1 MVDLD
6 PFEGAVVEHRPG
18 ATHDLL
24 GGLEHEDDAACELVL
39 AAEQRLGHA
48 EQDGRV
54 AVVAA
59 GVHLAGVLAGV
70 GEGVELGHRQRVDVG
85 AQADGAAALAAV
97 GAASAGASIVKV
109 GLYGPSNPEEA
120 FLLLEVTAGA
130 LRNSFPETVLV
141 AGAYAD
147 ASRFGGIDP
156 LAVPECA
163 TRAGAAGCLLDTFD
177 KSPGHPLPDILP
189 LDAIEFFIRSCRK
202 NGLFS
207 ALAGSLGTTETALL
221 LPLRPDYLGY
231 RGALC
236 DNGRIS
242 RLSGEKVRQISL
254 AITEGSR

>member
-1 MVDLD
+1 MNPLF
-6 PFEGAVVEHRPG
+6 PERTSLL
-18 ATHDLL
+18 ATVLSA
-24 GGLEHEDDAACELVL
+24 EEAL
-39 AAEQRLGHA
+39 AA
-48 EQDGRV
+48 
-54 AVVAA
+54 VAA
-59 GVHLAGVLAGV
+59 GAGVIDV
-70 GEGVELGHRQRVDVG
+70 KNPSEGALGAPVPSVIAAVRG
-85 AQADGAAALAAV
+85 ATPDHIHVSAALGDMPFLPGTAALAAV

-120 FLLLEVTAGA
+120 FLLLEVTAGG

-147 ASRFGGIDP
+147 APRFGGIDP

-163 TRAGAAGCLLDTFD
+163 ARAGASGCLLDTFD
-177 KSPGHPLPDILP
+177 KSPGHTLPDILP
-189 LDAIEFFIRSCRK
+189 LDAIEFFIRSCRE

-207 ALAGSLGTTETALL
+207 AIAGSLGTTETALL

-236 DNGRIS
+236 ENGRTGK
-242 RLSGEKVRQISL
+242 LSGEKVRKISL

>member
-1 MVDLD
+1 MNPLF
-6 PFEGAVVEHRPG
+6 PENTSLL
-18 ATHDLL
+18 ATVLSAEEA
-24 GGLEHEDDAACELVL
+24 LEA
-39 AAEQRLGHA
+39 
-48 EQDGRV
+48 
-54 AVVAA
+54 VAA
-59 GVHLAGVLAGV
+59 GAGVIDV
-70 GEGVELGHRQRVDVG
+70 KNPSEGALGAPAPSVIKAVRAVTPSHIHVSAALGDMPFLPG
-85 AQADGAAALAAV
+85 TAALAAV

-163 TRAGAAGCLLDTFD
+163 ARAGAAGCLLDTFD
-177 KSPGHPLPDILP
+177 KSPGHTLPDILP
-189 LDAIEFFIRSCRK
+189 LDAIEFFIRSCRE

-207 ALAGSLGTTETALL
+207 ALAGSLGTEETALL

>member
-1 MVDLD
+1 MNPLFPERTSLLATVLSAEEALAAIAGGAGVIDVKN
-6 PFEGAVVEHRPG
+6 PSEGALGAPVPSVIEAIRG
-18 ATHDLL
+18 ATPHHIHVSAAL
-24 GGLEHEDDAACELVL
+24 GDMPFLPGT
-39 AAEQRLGHA
+39 
-48 EQDGRV
+48 
-54 AVVAA
+54 
-59 GVHLAGVLAGV
+59 
-70 GEGVELGHRQRVDVG
+70 
-85 AQADGAAALAAV
+85 AALAAV

-120 FLLLEVTAGA
+120 FLLLEATAGA
-130 LRNSFPETVLV
+130 LRNLFPKAVLV

-147 ASRFGGIDP
+147 ASLFGGIDP

-163 TRAGAAGCLLDTFD
+163 ARAGAAGCLLDTFD
-177 KSPGHPLPDILP
+177 KSPGHTLPDILP
-189 LDAIEFFIRSCRK
+189 LDAIEIFIRSCRE

-207 ALAGSLGTTETALL
+207 ALAGSLGLDETALL

-236 DNGRIS
+236 EKGRTG